1 MQQKIAHVWAREI
14 LDSRGNPTVE
24 VELTIGE
31 HIASASVPS
40 GASTGQHEAHELRD
54 NDPARY
60 DGLGV
65 LQAVAH
71 VNEDI
76 SKEIIGQA
84 LDQNKLDNLLIK
96 LDGTPDKHRLGAN
109 AILAVSMAFARAMA
123 LAQNQELYAYLGE
136 LVQTTHFTLPQPLIN
151 IINGGKHA
159 DSGLDIQ
166 EFMLIPKDF
175 VLFRDKIR
183 VGSEI
188 FHTLKDIL
196 HKENYAVGVG
206 DEGGFAPHLESNEQ
220 ALDLM
225 VRAISE
231 AGYTTDQVRIG
242 LDAAAS
248 SFYKD
253 GAYHL
258 NAAKPPQKLT
268 ADELLAWY
276 QKLNHA
282 YPLNILEDG
291 FAEDD
296 WAGFQSLN
304 TQLGKQLLIV
314 GDDLTVTNTKRIEL
328 AIQKQAINAVLIKL
342 NQIGTVTET
351 LAAINLTK
359 QAGWQPIIS
368 HRSGETTDT
377 FIADLA
383 VGTAAPYLKSGS
395 MSRGERIA
403 KYDRLLV
410 IEDKISG

>member
-166 EFMLIPKDF
+166 IYAYSQGFCA
-175 VLFRDKIR
+175 FRDKIR
-183 VGSEI
+183 VGSI
-188 FHTLKDIL
+188 F
-196 HKENYAVGVG
+196 
-206 DEGGFAPHLESNEQ
+206 P
-220 ALDLM
+220 
-225 VRAISE
+225 
-231 AGYTTDQVRIG
+231 
-242 LDAAAS
+242 
-248 SFYKD
+248 
-253 GAYHL
+253 
-258 NAAKPPQKLT
+258 
-268 ADELLAWY
+268 
-276 QKLNHA
+276 
-282 YPLNILEDG
+282 
-291 FAEDD
+291 
-296 WAGFQSLN
+296 
-304 TQLGKQLLIV
+304 
-314 GDDLTVTNTKRIEL
+314 
-328 AIQKQAINAVLIKL
+328 
-342 NQIGTVTET
+342 
-351 LAAINLTK
+351 
-359 QAGWQPIIS
+359 
-368 HRSGETTDT
+368 
-377 FIADLA
+377 
-383 VGTAAPYLKSGS
+383 
-395 MSRGERIA
+395 
-403 KYDRLLV
+403 
-410 IEDKISG
+410 